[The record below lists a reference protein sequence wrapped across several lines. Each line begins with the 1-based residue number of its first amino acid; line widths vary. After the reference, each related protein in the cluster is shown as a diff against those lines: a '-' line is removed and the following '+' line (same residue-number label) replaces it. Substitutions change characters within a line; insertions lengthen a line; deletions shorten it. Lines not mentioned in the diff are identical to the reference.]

1 MTQRSDGVTSRL
13 LASLLK
19 DQRRRSE
26 RERKMSY
33 SQKLRI
39 VDRLM
44 RERRKGQVAGTGL
57 E

>member
-1 MTQRSDGVTSRL
+1 M
-13 LASLLK
+13 ASLLK
-19 DQRRRSE
+19 DQKRRAE

-44 RERRKGQVAGTGL
+44 KEHREGQAIGAGGAVS
-57 E
+57 